1 MNTNNTNN
9 NTNVLPEFKNPMVFY
24 PLIGMIIILII
35 ILFMILFKVNIPFK
49 QSPKSQ
55 EEMVADIFI
64 VLFFCLL
71 IVGICIV
78 LLPNFKDVKKLFEQI
93 SNVTYIIIY
102 TIFLIL
108 FFTMMPND
116 IINNYAYIITPITAA
131 LGALMFYKGLTHN
144 YVEQFNVNYERIKS
158 LIMLFCLITVFIIYY
173 NTDPG
178 GYIQQ
183 YFGYTLLLTSI
194 ISIFGFL
201 YLMIVLT
208 LPDKAKELSPGAKS
222 SNFLDNF
229 SNFSSY
235 GSIGFILFIIAV
247 TIAISTYPGGFFN
260 DKSTS
265 AFGMIMILMICILS
279 ALLLGSSLF
288 PEVMD
293 NSFTNNKMN
302 LFKRSLLFLFGIVI
316 SGLIIFWL
324 VYNIQSLSGTSGI
337 ISFILNILLVMI
349 VLGLI
354 YKTINVQLPVGNSNK
369 NAFFTLLLDTVFY
382 IPCLFSGVFN
392 SIGKFTAGEA
402 SASTVGSLLMIVLAV
417 VLILAY
423 FKMPTLFNKLNLQG
437 GKQLVNKPVYTDS
450 QYSLGTYQQLNGSDD
465 FNYQYCISFWVF
477 LDAAPPNTNSSYSK
491 YTSLLNFGNK
501 PNILY
506 NGTTNSLM
514 VITNQKDLK
523 NTTNNK
529 LIDFDENG
537 NRILYKNDNV
547 LLQKWNNIII
557 NYNGGILDIFLNGD
571 LVKSDKGVV
580 PYYKIDNLTIGE
592 NGGIKGGICNVVY
605 FSRAINSSN
614 IYYLYNMIKN
624 KTPPVLSDSN
634 ETIIN
639 QDIATINSSVK
650 TVI

>member
-1 MNTNNTNN
+1 MNTNTNN
-9 NTNVLPEFKNPMVFY
+9 NTNVLPELKTPGVFY

-35 ILFMILFKVNIPFK
+35 ILFMVLFKVNIPFNK
-49 QSPKSQ
+49 SSKSQ

-64 VLFFCLL
+64 VLFFTML

-131 LGALMFYKGLTHN
+131 LGALMFYKGSTHN
-144 YVEQFNVNYERIKS
+144 YVEQFNVNYERIKT

-178 GYIQQ
+178 GYIQK

-194 ISIFGFL
+194 IAIFGFL

-208 LPDKAKELSPGAKS
+208 LPDKAKELSTGAKS

-229 SNFSSY
+229 SKFSSY
-235 GSIGFILFIIAV
+235 GSIGFILFIIAI
-247 TIAISTYPGGFFN
+247 TITISTYPGGFFN
-260 DKSTS
+260 DKSNS
-265 AFGMIMILMICILS
+265 AFGMIMILMICILWS
-279 ALLLGSSLF
+279 LLIGSSLF
-288 PEVMD
+288 PDVMD

-316 SGLIIFWL
+316 SGLIIFWI
-324 VYNIQSLSGTSGI
+324 VYNIQNLSGTSGI
-337 ISFILNILLVMI
+337 VSFVLNILLVMI

-354 YKTINVQLPVGNSNK
+354 YKTINVQIPVGNSKK
-369 NAFFTLLLDTVFY
+369 NAFFTLLLDTLFY
-382 IPCLFSGVFN
+382 IPCLFSGAFD
-392 SIGKFTAGEA
+392 SIGKFAAGEA
-402 SASTVGSLLMIVLAV
+402 SASTIGSLLMLVFAI

-423 FKMPTLFNKLNLQG
+423 FKLPNLFNKFNLQG

-450 QYSLGTYQQLNGSDD
+450 QYSLGTYQQLNGSDNFD
-465 FNYQYCISFWVF
+465 YQYCISFWVF

-491 YTSLLNFGNK
+491 YTSLLNFGDK

-506 NGTTNSLM
+506 NGKTNSLM

-537 NRILYKNDNV
+537 NRILYKIDNF
-547 LLQKWNNIII
+547 LLQKWNNIIV
-557 NYNGGILDIFLNGD
+557 NYNGGILDIFLNGE
-571 LVKSDKGVV
+571 LVKSDIGVV

-614 IYYLYNMIKN
+614 IYYLYNMVKD
-624 KTPPVLSDSN
+624 KTPPALNDSN
-634 ETIIN
+634 ETIIQQN
-639 QDIATINSSVK
+639 FQTVNSSLK
-650 TVI
+650 TVV

>member
-9 NTNVLPEFKNPMVFY
+9 NTNVLPELKTPGVFY
-24 PLIGMIIILII
+24 PLMGMIIILII
-35 ILFMILFKVNIPFK
+35 ILFMVLFKVNIPFK
-49 QSPKSQ
+49 KSSKSQ
-55 EEMVADIFI
+55 QEMVADIFI
-64 VLFFCLL
+64 VLFFTML

-78 LLPNFKDVKKLFEQI
+78 LLPNFKDIKKLFEQI

-116 IINNYAYIITPITAA
+116 IINKYAYIITPITAA
-131 LGALMFYKGLTHN
+131 LGVLMFFKGSTNN
-144 YVEQFNVNYERIKS
+144 YVEQFNVNYERIKT

-178 GYIQQ
+178 GYIQK

-194 ISIFGFL
+194 IAIFGFL

-235 GSIGFILFIIAV
+235 GSIGFILFIIAI
-247 TIAISTYPGGFFN
+247 TITISTYPGGFFN
-260 DKSTS
+260 DKSNS
-265 AFGMIMILMICILS
+265 AFGMIMILMICILWS
-279 ALLLGSSLF
+279 LLIGSSLF
-288 PEVMD
+288 PEGLD

-324 VYNIQSLSGTSGI
+324 VYNIQNLSGTSGI
-337 ISFILNILLVMI
+337 TSFVLNILLVMI

-354 YKTINVQLPVGNSNK
+354 YKTINVQLPVGNSKK
-369 NAFFTLLLDTVFY
+369 NAFFTLLLDTIFY
-382 IPCLFSGVFN
+382 IPCLFSGAFN
-392 SIGKFTAGEA
+392 SIGKFVAGEA
-402 SASTVGSLLMIVLAV
+402 SATTVGSLLMVVLAI

-423 FKMPTLFNKLNLQG
+423 FKMPTLFNKFNLQG

-450 QYSLGTYQQLNGSDD
+450 QYSLGTYQELNGSDKFD
-465 FNYQYCISFWVF
+465 YQYCISFWVF

-491 YTSLLNFGNK
+491 YTSLLNFGDK

-514 VITNQKDLK
+514 VITNQKDLQ

-592 NGGIKGGICNVVY
+592 NDGIKGGICNVVY

-614 IYYLYNMIKN
+614 IYYLYNMVKD
-624 KTPPVLSDSN
+624 KTPPVLSESN
-634 ETIIN
+634 ETIIKEN
-639 QDIATINSSVK
+639 IKNVNSSIK
-650 TVI
+650 EYI

>member
-1 MNTNNTNN
+1 
-9 NTNVLPEFKNPMVFY
+9 
-24 PLIGMIIILII
+24 
-35 ILFMILFKVNIPFK
+35 
-49 QSPKSQ
+49 
-55 EEMVADIFI
+55 
-64 VLFFCLL
+64 
-71 IVGICIV
+71 
-78 LLPNFKDVKKLFEQI
+78 
-93 SNVTYIIIY
+93 
-102 TIFLIL
+102 
-108 FFTMMPND
+108 
-116 IINNYAYIITPITAA
+116 
-131 LGALMFYKGLTHN
+131 
-144 YVEQFNVNYERIKS
+144 
-158 LIMLFCLITVFIIYY
+158 
-173 NTDPG
+173 
-178 GYIQQ
+178 
-183 YFGYTLLLTSI
+183 
-194 ISIFGFL
+194 
-201 YLMIVLT
+201 
-208 LPDKAKELSPGAKS
+208 
-222 SNFLDNF
+222 
-229 SNFSSY
+229 
-235 GSIGFILFIIAV
+235 
-247 TIAISTYPGGFFN
+247 
-260 DKSTS
+260 
-265 AFGMIMILMICILS
+265 
-279 ALLLGSSLF
+279 
-288 PEVMD
+288 
-293 NSFTNNKMN
+293 
-302 LFKRSLLFLFGIVI
+302 
-316 SGLIIFWL
+316 
-324 VYNIQSLSGTSGI
+324 
-337 ISFILNILLVMI
+337 MI

-571 LVKSDKGVV
+571 LVKSAHVDI
-580 PYYKIDNLTIGE
+580 PYMTLDDLVIGE
-592 NGGIKGGICNVVY
+592 PNGINAKINNVEY
-605 FSRAINSSN
+605 FKDALTASEISKVSKDTSN
-614 IYYLYNMIKN
+614 LY
-624 KTPPVLSDSN
+624 
-634 ETIIN
+634 
-639 QDIATINSSVK
+639 
-650 TVI
+650 